1 MDIYWFFMNNCLK
14 KEKASSKVDNPSLGG
29 TCYHIYTSKFQ
40 KRSKGEVFVSAL
52 VKIVSNRSE
61 KEH

>member
-29 TCYHIYTSKFQ
+29 VQRLWHVWSLPINV
-40 KRSKGEVFVSAL
+40 R
-52 VKIVSNRSE
+52 R
-61 KEH
+61 